1 MCNMVV
7 IICVEDHFLYDNVAL
22 LHLLWI
28 QRPYFCVAFEIVDG
42 IDDVFLQSLYH
53 SLLLL
58 ILLIVGFWL
67 SQSGAA
73 GSLAEGVLLGDI
85 WSFLYCVVGEVAWS
99 KRAIVW
105 ILASLLVPKRVEA
118 TTSAHL
124 RARS

>member
-1 MCNMVV
+1 MCNMIVV
-7 IICVEDHFLYDNVAL
+7 ICVEDHFLDDNVAL

-58 ILLIVGFWL
+58 ILLVIGFWL
-67 SQSGAA
+67 DQSGAA

-99 KRAIVW
+99 K
-105 ILASLLVPKRVEA
+105 
-118 TTSAHL
+118 
-124 RARS
+124 